1 MEQGDKQRWC
11 LIRAGEEGARIAVE
25 HMPFLVGRDVTCHLK
40 LESAEASRF
49 HAQLKA
55 TTVPDCLFLTDQGS
69 TNGTYVNGVRF
80 LEPVPVGHGDLIR
93 FADEDW
99 ALELLEETVAP
110 TTVRSLAVLSSSES
124 DSALPESHLV

>member
-1 MEQGDKQRWC
+1 
-11 LIRAGEEGARIAVE
+11 
-25 HMPFLVGRDVTCHLK
+25 MPFLVGRDVTCHLQLDSVK
-40 LESAEASRF
+40 ASRF

-80 LEPVPVGHGDLIR
+80 MEPVPVGHGDLIR

-99 ALELLEETVAP
+99 TLELLDEAVQPE
-110 TTVRSLAVLSSSES
+110 TVRSLRLLNSGDSETII
-124 DSALPESHLV
+124 PEPHPHPA